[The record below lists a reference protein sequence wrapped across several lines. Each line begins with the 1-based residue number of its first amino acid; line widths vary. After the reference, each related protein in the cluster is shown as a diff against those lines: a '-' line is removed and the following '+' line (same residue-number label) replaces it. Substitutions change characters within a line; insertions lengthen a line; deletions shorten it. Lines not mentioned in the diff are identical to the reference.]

1 MTPSVTPTAATGTAS
16 RVPLHVSAEL
26 LASKKVGAYRHL
38 TFVAPGIPEQFRPGT
53 FVAVSIGAPGT
64 DSRLA
69 RRSFWI
75 HRVKPVGGY
84 GATIEIVLEPLG
96 IGSEWLAA
104 LAPGARVAMTGPLGR
119 PFALPQE
126 PVACLLIGEGYAAAS
141 MFPLAE
147 RLRERG
153 CAVTLVVAG
162 ADEGHLL
169 SALEARRSAR
179 AVTVVTE
186 DGSVG
191 RRGVVAD
198 VLDDVLTQSGAEV
211 VYAAGPVPTLHAV
224 AAAAERHGAWSQ
236 TAVEQVQPCGT
247 GLCQGCP
254 VPVVGQAG
262 AAQLARACVD
272 GPVFRG
278 DKVRWDDLEAM

>member
-1 MTPSVTPTAATGTAS
+1 MSSTPTATAAT
-16 RVPLHVSAEL
+16 RLPLHVDAEL
-26 LASKKVGAYRHL
+26 LAVKKVGAFRHL
-38 TFVAPGIPEQFRPGT
+38 TFVAPGIPERFRPGT
-53 FVAVSIGAPGT
+53 FVAVSIGTSGN

-84 GATIEIVLEPLG
+84 GATIELVLEPLG
-96 IGSEWLAA
+96 VGSEWLAA

-126 PVACLLIGEGYAAAS
+126 PVPCLLVGEGYAAAPL
-141 MFPLAE
+141 FPLAE

-162 ADEGHLL
+162 ADQGHLL

-179 AVTVVTE
+179 AVTVVTA

-191 RRGVVAD
+191 RHGAVAD
-198 VLDDVLTQSGAEV
+198 VLDEVLTQSGAEV

-236 TAVEQVQPCGT
+236 TAVEQPQPCGT

-254 VPVVGQAG
+254 VPVVGEAG
-262 AAQLARACVD
+262 AALVVRACVD

-278 DKVRWDDLEAM
+278 DRVRWDDLEAT